1 MLSDDIV
8 MVYFHS
14 QRATRLK
21 IDARTEGIAVTL
33 KQYDPVLRRWRLFE
47 NFLQLNTLRT
57 VSFLS
62 PLIMARRYGQKYFTL
77 NIILL
82 CASITHFDETKTYL
96 E

>member
-21 IDARTEGIAVTL
+21 TNTGAEGIAVTL
-33 KQYDPVLRRWRLFE
+33 KQYDPALRRWRLFE
-47 NFLQLNTLRT
+47 NFVQLNTLST

-62 PLIMARRYGQKYFTL
+62 PLILKL
-77 NIILL
+77 NDL
-82 CASITHFDETKTYL
+82 C
-96 E
+96 